1 MSDTIDREHMSD
13 MVDRAQ
19 LEEIEFREIAIAHHV
34 TRPQEQPDDDELGNR
49 HCLNCGDLVPQER
62 IAAYPAAVYCV
73 SCQSR
78 KEPKNGMA

>member
-34 TRPQEQPDDDELGNR
+34 TRPQEQPD
-49 HCLNCGDLVPQER
+49 
-62 IAAYPAAVYCV
+62 
-73 SCQSR
+73 R
-78 KEPKNGMA
+78 KSVV